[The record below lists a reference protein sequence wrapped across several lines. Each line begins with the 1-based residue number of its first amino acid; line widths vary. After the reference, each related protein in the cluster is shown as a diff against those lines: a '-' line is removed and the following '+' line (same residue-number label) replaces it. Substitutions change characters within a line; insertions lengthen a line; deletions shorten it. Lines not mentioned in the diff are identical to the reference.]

1 MNRNCIK
8 LSDPKSLIFT
18 GLWLK
23 KECCRMR
30 ISIKAFFKIAVSAA
44 RRWWEKDPFMQSAVI
59 AYYAIF
65 SMPGLLVIIISLG
78 SVFFKDDIIIGQLHR
93 QISSIM
99 GEETARQVQDMIIS
113 ISQTEKSVFVTT
125 VGLIAVLL
133 GATGVFV
140 ELQKALNL
148 IWEVKAKP
156 QRPVLTVL
164 RTRLFSFGLI
174 LSVGFLLLISLT
186 LTTLVAVMGDWV
198 RNHWPDVVLVIFYVL
213 NFIITFGVVMFLFA
227 LLFKLLPD
235 AKIKWKHL
243 WWGSILTAFLFVL
256 GKTIIGFYL
265 SKTNPGSVYGAAGS
279 IVLILL
285 WVSYSSM
292 ILFYGA
298 EFTRAYA
305 DYFSVVVPPTDA
317 AVKI

>member
-1 MNRNCIK
+1 M
-8 LSDPKSLIFT
+8 
-18 GLWLK
+18 K
-23 KECCRMR
+23 KT
-30 ISIKAFFKIAVSAA
+30 IKAFFKIAASAA
-44 RRWWEKDPFMQSAVI
+44 KRWWDKDPFMQSAVI

-65 SMPGLLVIIISLG
+65 SMPGLLVIIISIG
-78 SVFFKDDIIIGQLHR
+78 SIFFKDDLITGQLHR
-93 QISSIM
+93 QISSMM
-99 GEETARQVQDMIIS
+99 GEETGRQVQDMIIS
-113 ISQTEKSVFVTT
+113 VSQTKKSLFATA

-156 QRPVLTVL
+156 QRPVLTVV

-186 LTTLVAVMGDWV
+186 LSTIIAIMGDWV
-198 RNHWPDVVLVIFYVL
+198 MNHWPDFVLVIFYVL
-213 NFIITFGVVMFLFA
+213 NFIISFGVVMFLFA
-227 LLFKLLPD
+227 LLFKILPD

-243 WWGSILTAFLFVL
+243 WWGSILTAFLFIL
-256 GKTIIGFYL
+256 GKTVIGFYL
-265 SKTNPGSVYGAAGS
+265 SKTNPGSAYGAAGS

-305 DYFSVVVPPTDA
+305 DYFTGKVSPTDA

>member
-1 MNRNCIK
+1 MK
-8 LSDPKSLIFT
+8 
-18 GLWLK
+18 
-23 KECCRMR
+23 
-30 ISIKAFFKIAVSAA
+30 ISVRAFFKIGASAA
-44 RRWWEKDPFMQSAVI
+44 KRWWEKDPFMQSAII

-78 SVFFKDDIIIGQLHR
+78 SVFFKDDILTGQLYR
-93 QISSIM
+93 QISSMM
-99 GEETARQVQDMIIS
+99 GEVTARQVQDMIIS
-113 ISQTEKSVFVTT
+113 ITQTEKSAFATT
-125 VGLIAVLL
+125 VGLITVLL

-148 IWEVKAKP
+148 IWEVKVKP
-156 QRPVLTVL
+156 KRPVLTIL

-186 LTTLVAVMGDWV
+186 LTTFVAVMGNWV
-198 RNHWPDVVLVIFYVL
+198 KDHWPDVVLIIFYVL
-213 NFIITFGVVMFLFA
+213 NFIISFGVVMFLFA

-256 GKTIIGFYL
+256 GKTLIGFYL
-265 SKTNPGSVYGAAGS
+265 SKTDPGSAYGAAGS

-305 DYFSVVVPPTDA
+305 DYFTGDVPPTEA